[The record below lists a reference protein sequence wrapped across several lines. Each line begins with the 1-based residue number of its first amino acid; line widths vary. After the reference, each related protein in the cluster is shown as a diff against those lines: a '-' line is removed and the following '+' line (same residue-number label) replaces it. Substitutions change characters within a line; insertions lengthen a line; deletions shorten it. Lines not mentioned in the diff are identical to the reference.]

1 MIVEELFEKYPKA
14 AKVIVE
20 HFTKI
25 FMDSLNNNEIT
36 DDFKEIAK
44 TEMLNSEYIQTFI
57 QSNPRGLFDVF
68 DENHIYI
75 TTPVSP
81 ADGYF
86 RWEIQTDYENVLTEE
101 HETYRSE
108 FLDNRKMAEVAA
120 VEQAFKILNTKA

>member
-68 DENHIYI
+68 DENNINIIIHVY
-75 TTPVSP
+75 
-81 ADGYF
+81 
-86 RWEIQTDYENVLTEE
+86 TEE
-101 HETYRSE
+101 PPTE
-108 FLDNRKMAEVAA
+108 FAFSIAQHDYDHDELYLTRKEAEVAA
-120 VEQAFKILNTKA
+120 VEQAFEILNDKL